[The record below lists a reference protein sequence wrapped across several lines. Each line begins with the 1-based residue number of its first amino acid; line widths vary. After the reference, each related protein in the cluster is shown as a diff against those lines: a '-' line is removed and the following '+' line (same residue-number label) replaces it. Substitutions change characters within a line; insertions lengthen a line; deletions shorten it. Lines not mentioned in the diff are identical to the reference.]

1 MRTPTIFRMQTWQV
15 ASRPG
20 AAPVQ
25 AASVACL
32 LEASA
37 CAQPGAKLLAFIDSI
52 VPVDHLSLV
61 EYVARPREGVST
73 PELVEG
79 LSAPDIPNV
88 TPECFALYR
97 ERFWRQD
104 EATRLAQHLGDES
117 LPLMALRFAP
127 ADICVPSW
135 RREIYDRV
143 SLEDRLS
150 FLYSPLHGSAF
161 AINLYRNRRHGPFA
175 DAEIE
180 RLLAVAPLL
189 KQAHCAALGSAR
201 RQQNLDA
208 RVADAVSVLARR
220 LPELSPRERAV
231 CARIACGISAD
242 GIAAELD
249 VAPSTVT
256 TLRKRAYAKLARRG
270 FGSGRA
276 LLERLAQ

>member
-1 MRTPTIFRMQTWQV
+1 MQTWQV
-15 ASRPG
+15 ASGPG
-20 AAPVQ
+20 
-25 AASVACL
+25 AASVAASSVARL
-32 LEASA
+32 LEAAA
-37 CAQPGAKLLAFIDSI
+37 CAQPAAPLLAFIDSI

-61 EYVARPREGVST
+61 EYEARSRDGVST

-88 TPECFALYR
+88 TPACFALYR

-117 LPLMALRFAP
+117 LPLVALHFAP

-135 RREIYDRV
+135 RREIYERV
-143 SLEDRLS
+143 QLEDRLS
-150 FLYSPLHGSAF
+150 FLYSPLDGRAF

-175 DAEIE
+175 SAEIQ

-189 KQAHCAALGSAR
+189 KQAHCAALAR
-201 RQQNLDA
+201 ARYRQNLDA
-208 RVADAVSVLARR
+208 RVADAASALARR
-220 LPELSPRERAV
+220 VPELSARERAV

-242 GIAAELD
+242 GIAADLD

-256 TLRKRAYAKLARRG
+256 TLRKRAYAKLIRRG
-270 FGSGRA
+270 AGSGRTVLA
-276 LLERLAQ
+276 RLVQ

>member
-1 MRTPTIFRMQTWQV
+1 MQTWHV
-15 ASRPG
+15 ATASG
-20 AAPVQ
+20 SAPV
-25 AASVACL
+25 AASSVAHL

-37 CAQPGAKLLAFIDSI
+37 CAQPAVPLLAFIDSI

-61 EYVARPREGVST
+61 EYVARAREGVAT

-88 TPECFALYR
+88 TPACFALYR

-117 LPLMALRFAP
+117 MPLMALRFAP
-127 ADICVPSW
+127 GDICVPSW
-135 RREIYDRV
+135 RREIYERV

-150 FLYSPLHGSAF
+150 FFYSPLHGRAF
-161 AINLYRNRRHGPFA
+161 AINLYRGRRHGPFA
-175 DAEIE
+175 SAEIQ

-189 KQAHCAALGSAR
+189 RQAHRAGLGHLV
-201 RQQNLDA
+201 RQHDMDA
-208 RVADAVSVLARR
+208 RIAHAASTLARR
-220 LPELSPRERAV
+220 LPELSARECAV

-256 TLRKRAYAKLARRG
+256 TLRKRAYAKVTRRG
-270 FGSGRA
+270 LGSGRA
-276 LLERLAQ
+276 ALASLAQ

>member
-1 MRTPTIFRMQTWQV
+1 MQTWQV
-15 ASRPG
+15 ASESG
-20 AAPVQ
+20 AAPL
-25 AASVACL
+25 AASQVARL

-37 CAQPGAKLLAFIDSI
+37 CTQPAAKLLAFIDSI

-61 EYVARPREGVST
+61 EYVAHSREGLAT

-79 LSAPDIPNV
+79 LSAPDLANV
-88 TPECFALYR
+88 TPACFALYR

-104 EATRLAQHLGDES
+104 EATRLAQHLGHES
-117 LPLMALRFAP
+117 LPLLALHFKP

-135 RREIYDRV
+135 RREIYERV

-150 FLYSPLHGSAF
+150 FLYSPVPGRGF
-161 AINLYRNRRHGPFA
+161 AINLYRGRRHGPFA
-175 DAEIE
+175 SAEIE

-189 KQAHCAALGSAR
+189 RQAHRAGLGGVAR
-201 RQQNLDA
+201 THDLHA
-208 RVADAVSVLARR
+208 RVADAMSALARR

-231 CARIACGISAD
+231 CARIACGVSAD
-242 GIAAELD
+242 GIAADLD

-270 FGSGRA
+270 FGSGRSVLA
-276 LLERLAQ
+276 RLVQ

>member
-1 MRTPTIFRMQTWQV
+1 MQTWHV
-15 ASRPG
+15 AAGRDASV
-20 AAPVQ
+20 AVS
-25 AASVACL
+25 SVACL

-37 CAQPGAKLLAFIDSI
+37 CAQPAAKLLAFIDSI

-61 EYVARPREGVST
+61 EYVARAREGVAT

-88 TPECFALYR
+88 TPACFALYR

-117 LPLMALRFAP
+117 LPLVALRFAP

-143 SLEDRLS
+143 CLEDRLS
-150 FLYSPLHGSAF
+150 FLYSPLDGRAF
-161 AINLYRNRRHGPFA
+161 AINLYRGRRHGPFA
-175 DAEIE
+175 SHEVE

-189 KQAHCAALGSAR
+189 KQAHRAGLDSCT
-201 RQQNLDA
+201 RQQDLDTRIA
-208 RVADAVSVLARR
+208 HAAAALARR
-220 LPELSPRERAV
+220 LPELSARERAV
-231 CARIACGISAD
+231 CARIACGVSAD

-256 TLRKRAYAKLARRG
+256 TLRKRAYAKLARHG
-270 FGSGRA
+270 SGSGRTA
-276 LLERLAQ
+276 LAGFAQ

>member
-1 MRTPTIFRMQTWQV
+1 MQTWQV
-15 ASRPG
+15 ASGLG
-20 AAPVQ
+20 AAPV
-25 AASVACL
+25 AASSVACL

-37 CAQPGAKLLAFIDSI
+37 NAQPAAQLLAFIDSI

-61 EYVARPREGVST
+61 EYVAHSREGLAI

-79 LSAPDIPNV
+79 LSAPDLANV
-88 TPECFALYR
+88 TPACFALYR

-104 EATRLAQHLGDES
+104 EATRLAQHLGNES
-117 LPLMALRFAP
+117 LPLLALHFKP
-127 ADICVPSW
+127 ADIRVPSW
-135 RREIYDRV
+135 RREIYERV

-150 FLYSPLHGSAF
+150 FFYAPLRGRGF
-161 AINLYRNRRHGPFA
+161 AINLYRGRRHGPFA
-175 DAEIE
+175 GAEIQ

-189 KQAHCAALGSAR
+189 RQAHRTGLGGLM
-201 RQQNLDA
+201 RQHDLDL
-208 RVADAVSVLARR
+208 RVADAASVLARR

-256 TLRKRAYAKLARRG
+256 TLRKRAYAKLTRRG
-270 FGSGRA
+270 LGSGRN
-276 LLERLAQ
+276 LLARLVQ